1 MNEWC
6 EYVASVMNMNTPQT
20 VLITSRRDG
29 VNLGVASYLIL
40 YRKAEHAVGGSE
52 SGAVHST
59 RV

>member
-1 MNEWC
+1 MRLH
-6 EYVASVMNMNTPQT
+6 AMNMITPQT

-52 SGAVHST
+52 SDAVRTT